1 LLDEEGGIRM
11 VERQKSALTEFKD
24 FVMQGN
30 VIDLA
35 VAVVIGTFFA
45 AVVKDVVNFILT
57 ILAIPGKGSK
67 PFSGLTFTIGHGT
80 FQYGTLIEDVITFI
94 VVAAVIFFL
103 VVRPLARMQ
112 ERRRLATD
120 PDSDNRPCPQCLS
133 EIPKAATRCAYC
145 TADVGVA
152 A

>member
-1 LLDEEGGIRM
+1 M
-11 VERQKSALTEFKD
+11 VEKKSALTEFKD

-35 VAVVIGTFFA
+35 VAVVIGTFFTI
-45 AVVKDVVNFILT
+45 VIKDVVNFILT
-57 ILAIPGKGSK
+57 ILAIPGKSSR

-80 FQYGTLIEDVITFI
+80 FQYGTLIEDIITFI

-103 VVRPLARMQ
+103 VVRPLAHLQ
-112 ERRRLATD
+112 ERRRVAPE

-133 EIPKAATRCAYC
+133 DIPKAASRCAYC
-145 TADVGVA
+145 TADIGVA

>member
-1 LLDEEGGIRM
+1 MMEKK
-11 VERQKSALTEFKD
+11 KSALTEFKD

-30 VIDLA
+30 VVDLA

-80 FQYGTLIEDVITFI
+80 FQYGALIEDIITFF

-103 VVRPLARMQ
+103 VVRPLAHLQ
-112 ERRRLATD
+112 ERRRAAPE

-133 EIPKAATRCAYC
+133 DIPKAASRCAYC